1 MDLQTYRITAGL
13 EKPLTLLHLSDT
25 HICLADERDNE
36 RKNRLAQSRI
46 ANACQSSGSAADA
59 FASS

>member
-36 RKNRLAQSRI
+36 RKNRLAGI
-46 ANACQSSGSAADA
+46 GNTDLGAAHFLYAGDEGG
-59 FASS
+59 